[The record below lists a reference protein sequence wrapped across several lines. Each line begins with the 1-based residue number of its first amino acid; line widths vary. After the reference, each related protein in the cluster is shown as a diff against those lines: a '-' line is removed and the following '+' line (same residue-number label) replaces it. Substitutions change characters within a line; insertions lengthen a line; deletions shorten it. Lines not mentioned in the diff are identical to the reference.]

1 MVKNATDGAVVSSSN
16 LLKVLTNNSHIVH
29 YKCFQNLHLISWV
42 ASVKK
47 LLCSTREVF
56 LD

>member
-1 MVKNATDGAVVSSSN
+1 MVKNARDGTVVSSSN
-16 LLKVLTNNSHIVH
+16 LLKVLTYNSYIVH
-29 YKCFQNLHLISWV
+29 YKYFQNLHLISWL

-47 LLCSTREVF
+47 LLCSTRGVF